1 MKLCVYFGT
10 FNPIH
15 TAHLAVAEGVKDQLN
30 IDKVFFIPAYNPPH
44 RQNDLVDPIDRLNMA
59 KLAVYGNKSFEVS
72 DIEYKREG
80 KSYTYITIKELMKT
94 MPDLSEKIDF
104 IIGTDAFVHID
115 SWYEVKE
122 LSKLVRFVIIPRE
135 EKFDPEHLFERIE
148 LKDFDYVVVNLPFI
162 DISSSYIRKLIREGK
177 SIKYLVSDEVA
188 DYIKNNGL
196 YK

>member
-15 TAHLAVAEGVKDQLN
+15 TAHLAVAEGVKEQLN

-59 KLAVYGNKSFEVS
+59 KLAVCGNKSFEVS

-80 KSYTYITIKELMKT
+80 KSYTYITIKELMKII
-94 MPDLSEKIDF
+94 PNLSEKIDF
-104 IIGTDAFVHID
+104 IIGTDAFSHID
-115 SWYEVKE
+115 SWYEVKK

-135 EKFDPEHLFERIE
+135 ENFDTEHLFERIE
-148 LKDFDYVVVNLPFI
+148 LKDFDYAVVNLPFI
-162 DISSSYIRKLIREGK
+162 DISSSYIRKLIKEGK